1 MKPKRKLPYMPWF
14 VAVWLT
20 DQAVCGLSPT
30 ARGVWFDWLNHMWAD
45 EQRGILSGTKELLAK
60 LGRCDVSV
68 VDSVA
73 DELVSTRAAIVTR
86 SPGVVTVLNRRM
98 HRLFKSRESNA
109 LRKSRSRAKARS
121 PDDVTGQILHPPNP
135 PQNSLLEFAK
145 VHCSLDEATFDELR
159 EIASDDS
166 AFQHALE
173 AVAGTQ
179 SQGADVR
186 NWPAYFKTLL
196 RQNARA
202 TGGPTLAG
210 WLAEKQR
217 ALEARIARDAEQAE
231 LLAQRSE
238 VRSQRPEEQPSPAPA
253 PTPAEQRRKQVR
265 EFMATEQGKALKSQ
279 LAKHEITPAQFEQ
292 AITNWLAT
300 ENTEPRAP
308 QKQAHTEPQSH
319 GDKDADE

>member
-45 EQRGILSGTKELLAK
+45 NQRGILTGTKELLAK

-145 VHCSLDEATFDELR
+145 VHCSLTEATFDELR

-166 AFQHALE
+166 AFQNALE

-217 ALEARIARDAEQAE
+217 ALEARIARDAEA
-231 LLAQRSE
+231 LALRSE
-238 VRSQRPEEQPSPAPA
+238 VRSQRSEERQEPIVPVAL
-253 PTPAEQRRKQVR
+253 TPAQARRKQVS
-265 EFMATEQGKALKSQ
+265 EYMKTEEGKKLQSR
-279 LAKHEITPAQFEQ
+279 LTKHEITPAQFEQ
-292 AITNWLAT
+292 TISNWLAT
-300 ENTEPRAP
+300 EITHS
-308 QKQAHTEPQSH
+308 AHTEPQSH
-319 GDKDADE
+319 GEKP

>member
-45 EQRGILSGTKELLAK
+45 NQCGILTGSKELLAK

-121 PDDVTGQILHPPNP
+121 PDDVTRQILHPPNP
-135 PQNSLLEFAK
+135 PQNSLLEFAQA
-145 VHCSLDEATFDELR
+145 HCSLDEATFDELR

-166 AFQHALE
+166 AFQNALE

-202 TGGPTLAG
+202 TGGPTLQS

-217 ALEARIARDAEQAE
+217 ALEARIAREAEQVAM
-231 LLAQRSE
+231 LAQRSE
-238 VRSQRPEEQPSPAPA
+238 VRSQRSEERQEPVAPVA
-253 PTPAEQRRKQVR
+253 LTPAQARRKQVS
-265 EFMATEQGKALKSQ
+265 EYLKTEQGKALRAR
-279 LAKHEITPAQFEQ
+279 LARHEITPAQFEQ
-292 AITNWLAT
+292 AITTWLTT
-300 ENTEPRAP
+300 EITHS
-308 QKQAHTEPQSH
+308 AHTEPQSH
-319 GDKDADE
+319 GDKP